1 MTARTK
7 SLIREYLE
15 AIVIA
20 VGLALVIRSFV
31 VQAFKIPSGSM
42 IPTLLIGDHLLVNKL
57 VYRFRLPERGEVV
70 VFKFPQDRKTDFIKR
85 VVAQPGDD
93 VELVD
98 GKLVING
105 SPVADTHASY
115 GPARLTGLE
124 RNMPR
129 FHVPRKGETVRLE
142 GPNIKLYQ
150 LLVANEIKENGRS
163 PGVEIYDTQVGPD
176 GKITDGRLRLDGK
189 LLETWKVGGDYLFMM
204 GDNRD
209 NSFDSRFWGPVRRDD
224 IVGRAMIIYWSFGNR
239 IWQIRW
245 DRLGDIIH

>member
-1 MTARTK
+1 MTVRAK
-7 SLIREYLE
+7 SLLREYVE

-57 VYRFRLPERGEVV
+57 IYRFRMPERDEVA

-85 VVAQPGDD
+85 VVALPGDE
-93 VELVD
+93 VELAD
-98 GKLVING
+98 GKLIINR

-115 GPARLTGLE
+115 GTGHLTGLE
-124 RNMPR
+124 RNLRP
-129 FHVPRKGETVRLE
+129 FQVPRKGDTVRLA
-142 GPNIKLYQ
+142 GPNVKLYQ
-150 LLVANEIKENGRS
+150 LLVANEIKESGRS
-163 PGVEIYDTQVGPD
+163 PDVEIFDTQVGPD
-176 GKITDGRLRLDGK
+176 GRIVDGRLRLDGK
-189 LLETWKVGGDYLFMM
+189 PLETWKVGGDYLFMM

-224 IVGRAMIIYWSFGNR
+224 IVGKAMIIYWSFGNK

-245 DRLGDIIH
+245 DRLGDVIH

>member
-1 MTARTK
+1 MAVRKK
-7 SLIREYLE
+7 SLLREYVE

-57 VYRFRLPERGEVV
+57 VYRFRSPERGEVA

-85 VVAQPGDD
+85 VVALSGDD
-93 VELVD
+93 VELAD
-98 GKLVING
+98 GKLLINHA
-105 SPVADTHASY
+105 PVADTHASY
-115 GPARLTGLE
+115 GPAHLLGLE
-124 RNMPR
+124 RFMKP

-150 LLVANEIKENGRS
+150 LLVANEMKESGKN
-163 PGVEIYDTQVGPD
+163 PDVEVFDLQLGPD
-176 GKITDGRLRLDGK
+176 GRVVDGRLRVDGK
-189 LLETWKVGGDYLFMM
+189 ALENWKVGGDYLFMM

-209 NSFDSRFWGPVRRDD
+209 NSFVSRFWGPVRRDD
-224 IVGRAMIIYWSFGNR
+224 IVGKAMIIYWSFGNK

-245 DRLGDIIH
+245 DRLGNIIH